1 LTKKALAFDPL
12 RATGTGMKKKTKGQK
27 PTKCKLSV
35 LRQICNWIPNHLV
48 PKLARETKVEEEA
61 RTYKPWSH
69 IVTLL
74 YAQLSHSLGL
84 NDVCDALELY
94 CGPLS
99 AVRGATAPRRNTLSH
114 ANRKRDPAM
123 AEKLFWQMLEHLQG
137 LCPGFGRGRRPR
149 FAFRFKRMIH
159 LVDSTTIQ
167 LVANCMDW
175 AKHRRRKAAAKCHLR
190 LNLQSFLPRFAI
202 VDTARHSDAK
212 KAWELCAGL
221 LAGEI
226 VIFDKAYLD
235 LRHLWELFKRKINWV
250 TRAKEGMNFRVV
262 RRYQQGREANI
273 LRDDVVQMKSSAS
286 RRLYPAWL
294 RRVIAMV
301 EVDGKLREMTFL
313 SDNLEWS
320 AQTIVDLYR
329 CRWDIEVFFKEI
341 KQALQLADF
350 LGHNAHAVRWQIWT
364 ALLTYLLLRFCAWIS
379 KWAHSFTRLF
389 TLLRS
394 ALSLKLDLRGFWESY
409 GTAEGSFRFLGNPQ
423 QAYLPGLR

>member
-1 LTKKALAFDPL
+1 
-12 RATGTGMKKKTKGQK
+12 M
-27 PTKCKLSV
+27 
-35 LRQICNWIPNHLV
+35 
-48 PKLARETKVEEEA
+48 
-61 RTYKPWSH
+61 
-69 IVTLL
+69 
-74 YAQLSHSLGL
+74 
-84 NDVCDALELY
+84 
-94 CGPLS
+94 
-99 AVRGATAPRRNTLSH
+99 
-114 ANRKRDPAM
+114 
-123 AEKLFWQMLEHLQG
+123 
-137 LCPGFGRGRRPR
+137 
-149 FAFRFKRMIH
+149 
-159 LVDSTTIQ
+159 
-167 LVANCMDW
+167 
-175 AKHRRRKAAAKCHLR
+175 
-190 LNLQSFLPRFAI
+190 
-202 VDTARHSDAK
+202 DTARHSDAK

-341 KQALQLADF
+341 KQTLQLADF

-394 ALSLKLDLRGFWESY
+394 ALWLKLDLRGFWESY

>member
-1 LTKKALAFDPL
+1 
-12 RATGTGMKKKTKGQK
+12 
-27 PTKCKLSV
+27 
-35 LRQICNWIPNHLV
+35 
-48 PKLARETKVEEEA
+48 
-61 RTYKPWSH
+61 
-69 IVTLL
+69 
-74 YAQLSHSLGL
+74 
-84 NDVCDALELY
+84 
-94 CGPLS
+94 
-99 AVRGATAPRRNTLSH
+99 
-114 ANRKRDPAM
+114 M

-137 LCPGFGRGRRPR
+137 LCPGFGRGHRHR

-159 LVDSTTIQ
+159 VVDSTTIQ

-235 LRHLWELFKRKINWV
+235 LRHLFELYQRGVNWV

-262 RRYQQGREANI
+262 RRYQLGRVGHI

-294 RRVIAMV
+294 RRVVAMV

-341 KQALQLADF
+341 KQTLQLTDF
-350 LGHNAHAVRWQIWT
+350 LGHNANAVRWQVWT

-379 KWAHSFTRLF
+379 KWAHSFPRLF
-389 TLLRS
+389 TLVRS
-394 ALSLKLDLRGFWESY
+394 ALWMKLDLRSFLEFY
-409 GTAEGSFRFLGNPQ
+409 GTAEDTFRFRGNPQ

>member
-1 LTKKALAFDPL
+1 
-12 RATGTGMKKKTKGQK
+12 MKNRTQRQK
-27 PTKCKLSV
+27 PTRSKLSL
-35 LRQICNWIPNHLV
+35 LRQICSFIPHHLV
-48 PKLARETKVEEEA
+48 ATLARQTGVEEDA
-61 RTYKPWSH
+61 RTYTPWSH
-69 IVTLL
+69 VVTLL
-74 YAQLSHSLGL
+74 FAQLAHSLGL
-84 NDVCDALELY
+84 NDVCDALGLHS
-94 CGPLS
+94 GPLS
-99 AVRGATAPRRNTLSH
+99 AIRGATPPKRNTLSH
-114 ANRKRDPAM
+114 ANRQRDPALP
-123 AEKLFWQMLEHLQG
+123 EQLFWQMLEHLQG
-137 LCPGFGRGRRPR
+137 LCPGFGRRGRPR

-202 VDTARHSDAK
+202 VDTAKHSDAK

-235 LRHLWELFKRKINWV
+235 LRHLFELFKRGVHWV
-250 TRAKEGMNFRVV
+250 TRAKEGMQFKVV
-262 RRYQQGREANI
+262 RRYQRGRIGNI
-273 LRDDVVQMKSSAS
+273 LRDDLVQMKSSAS

-301 EVDGKLREMTFL
+301 EVDGQWREMTFL

-329 CRWDIEVFFKEI
+329 CRWEIEVFFKEI
-341 KQALQLADF
+341 KQTLQLADF
-350 LGHNAHAVRWQIWT
+350 LGHNAHAVRWQVWT

-379 KWAHSFTRLF
+379 NWGHSFRRLF
-389 TLLRS
+389 TLVRS
-394 ALSLKLDLRGFWESY
+394 AMWMKLDLRGFLESY
-409 GTAEGSFRFLGNPQ
+409 GTAGGSFRFLGVPE
-423 QAYLPGLR
+423 QAYLPGIP

>member
-1 LTKKALAFDPL
+1 
-12 RATGTGMKKKTKGQK
+12 MKKKNKNQK

-48 PKLARETKVEEEA
+48 PKLARQTKVEKEA

-69 IVTLL
+69 LVTLL
-74 YAQLSHSLGL
+74 YAQLTHSLGL
-84 NDVCDALELY
+84 NDVCDALGLHS
-94 CGPLS
+94 GPLS
-99 AVRGATAPRRNTLSH
+99 AIRGATAPRRNTLSH
-114 ANRKRDPAM
+114 ANRVRDPAM

-159 LVDSTTIQ
+159 VVDSTTIQ

-202 VDTARHSDAK
+202 VDTAGHSDAK

-235 LRHLWELFKRKINWV
+235 LRHLWELFKQQINWV

-262 RRYQQGREANI
+262 RRYQQGRVGNI

-294 RRVIAMV
+294 RRVVAMV

-329 CRWDIEVFFKEI
+329 CRWEIEVFFKEI
-341 KQALQLADF
+341 KQTLQLADF
-350 LGHNAHAVRWQIWT
+350 LGHNANAVRWQVWT

-389 TLLRS
+389 TLVRS
-394 ALSLKLDLRGFWESY
+394 ALWMKLDLRSFLEFY
-409 GTAEGSFRFLGNPQ
+409 GTAGGSFRFLGNPQ
-423 QAYLPGLR
+423 QAYLPGLH